1 MAFLTR
7 TDPLRDFKFTVKIQ
21 PYDENLSALTRDI
34 GNLGFAVVT
43 GLSVTNEMVPYREG
57 GMNTHPHKMIGQ
69 TDFNPIT
76 FSRGVFAKQDQLW
89 AWQQFMHAWVQAVPG
104 NNGSRGA
111 VSDYRCDIVVSVY
124 DHPHSATSATVGGT
138 GGYSTNPGSLTQN
151 VVPGT
156 KALEYT
162 IYNAWPAGFALGDLN
177 AGNSSIMIQQMTVN
191 HEGFVIN
198 WNPDNATATV

>member
-1 MAFLTR
+1 
-7 TDPLRDFKFTVKIQ
+7 
-21 PYDENLSALTRDI
+21 
-34 GNLGFAVVT
+34 
-43 GLSVTNEMVPYREG
+43 
-57 GMNTHPHKMIGQ
+57 
-69 TDFNPIT
+69 
-76 FSRGVFAKQDQLW
+76 
-89 AWQQFMHAWVQAVPG
+89 
-104 NNGSRGA
+104 
-111 VSDYRCDIVVSVY
+111 VY